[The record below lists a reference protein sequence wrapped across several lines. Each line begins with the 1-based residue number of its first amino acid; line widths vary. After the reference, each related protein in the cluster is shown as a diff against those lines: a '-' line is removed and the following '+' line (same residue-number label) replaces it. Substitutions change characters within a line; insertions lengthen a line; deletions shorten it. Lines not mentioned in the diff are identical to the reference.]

1 MSRPNDRD
9 HDEARYAEV
18 ILVPNAAQLRRR
30 LPPLL
35 AGIVGIGIGIGLSV
49 RAELGLAPWDVLH
62 QGLSKVTG
70 ISIGMIV
77 ILVGIVVL
85 LAWIPLRQKLG
96 IGTVINTLTVG
107 LVADATLA
115 IVPHVHAM
123 VARVPMFV
131 FALLAFGLGGGLY
144 IGAGLGPGPRD
155 GLMTG
160 LAARGHSIRA
170 VRTGI
175 ELIVLLAGWLLGG
188 TVGLGTVLYALGIGP
203 LAHVFVPRL
212 TVQPPRVPDRKAA
225 ELPGAAMRQPTYET
239 ARRR

>member
-1 MSRPNDRD
+1 MWRHNDRD

-35 AGIVGIGIGIGLSV
+35 AGIIGIGIGIGLSV

-62 QGLSKVTG
+62 QGLSKVMG
-70 ISIGMIV
+70 ISIGVIV

-85 LAWIPLRQKLG
+85 VAWIPLRQKLG

-115 IVPHVHAM
+115 VVPDVHAM
-123 VARVPMFV
+123 VVRVPMFV

-155 GLMTG
+155 GLMTAITKRG
-160 LAARGHSIRA
+160 YRLWKVRTAIECSALAAGF
-170 VRTGI
+170 
-175 ELIVLLAGWLLGG
+175 LLGG
-188 TVGLGTVLYALGIGP
+188 SVGVGTVVIALTLGP
-203 LAHVFVPRL
+203 LTHFALRRFH
-212 TVQPPRVPDRKAA
+212 
-225 ELPGAAMRQPTYET
+225 LPVHESTGEVLGE
-239 ARRR
+239 

>member
-1 MSRPNDRD
+1 MSRRGDQDN
-9 HDEARYAEV
+9 DEARYAEV
-18 ILVPNAAQLRRR
+18 ILVPSAAQLRRR

-70 ISIGMIV
+70 ISIGDIV

-85 LAWIPLRQKLG
+85 FAWIPLHQKLG

-115 IVPHVHAM
+115 VVPHVHAM
-123 VARVPMFV
+123 AERVPMFA
-131 FALLAFGLGGGLY
+131 FSLLAFGLGGGLY

-155 GLMTG
+155 GLMT
-160 LAARGHSIRA
+160 AITKRGYRLWK
-170 VRTGI
+170 VRTAI
-175 ELIVLLAGWLLGG
+175 ECSALVLGFVLGG
-188 TVGLGTVLYALGIGP
+188 NVGVGTVLIALTLGP
-203 LAHVFVPRL
+203 LTHFALRRFH
-212 TVQPPRVPDRKAA
+212 
-225 ELPGAAMRQPTYET
+225 LPVHET
-239 ARRR
+239 AGEVLGE

>member
-18 ILVPNAAQLRRR
+18 ILVPSAAQLRRR

-35 AGIVGIGIGIGLSV
+35 AGILGIGVGIGLSV

-62 QGLSKVTG
+62 QGISKVTG
-70 ISIGMIV
+70 ISIGNVV

-85 LAWIPLRQKLG
+85 VAWIPLRQKLG

-115 IVPHVHAM
+115 LVPPVHAM
-123 VARVPMFV
+123 VVRIPMFT

-160 LAARGHSIRA
+160 ITRRGYRLWK
-170 VRTGI
+170 VRTAI
-175 ELIVLLAGWLLGG
+175 ECSALVLGFLLGG
-188 TVGLGTVLYALGIGP
+188 SVGIGTVLIALTLGP
-203 LAHVFVPRL
+203 LTHFALRRFHLPAHESAGEVL
-212 TVQPPRVPDRKAA
+212 G
-225 ELPGAAMRQPTYET
+225 E
-239 ARRR
+239 